1 LPPVISRLLRLTAE
15 VNVAETEGNAL
26 VPGRSLGSRSFL
38 GGFFST
44 IVAATASLNDFLT
57 TALLAAETIAEAT
70 EQAVATLAATAAAIV
85 ARAVIGTIATV
96 VATATVEQAETATV
110 ALGRAVIVTIATA
123 AVIGTITALAAMAT
137 MTGDSLRVTTEQ
149 CQANYGEKH
158 GHTQHQCTIHL

>member
-1 LPPVISRLLRLTAE
+1 M
-15 VNVAETEGNAL
+15 NVAETEGNAL
-26 VPGRSLGSRSFL
+26 VAGRSLGSRSFL
-38 GGFFST
+38 GGFYGT
-44 IVAATASLNDFLT
+44 IVAATASLNDFLA
-57 TALLAAETIAEAT
+57 TALLAAKAIAEAT
-70 EQAVATLAATAAAIV
+70 EQATATLAATALIV

-110 ALGRAVIVTIATA
+110 ALGRAVIVTIAAT

-149 CQANYGEKH
+149 GQTNDRKEH